1 MANNLSS
8 NYGKKVMPI
17 FLKMF
22 ENKRVLSKS
31 VDTQLLSGRI
41 KSDTG
46 ASVYFKRPHR
56 FRTIETSGG
65 DISAETKNSIQ
76 SGQAAGTVQ
85 NMITVPIEWSVLE
98 EAIELNQLEEIL
110 APAVDEMLT
119 TLELNLG
126 RFMYKNLGASYG
138 TPGEAIATWGE
149 LAKVG
154 KFAQTLGV
162 HSELYCAISP
172 FTEGELADVQTG
184 LSAGPD
190 SFVGTAFED
199 ATIRKNFA
207 GMRVLST
214 DVLPTYT
221 SGTLSAGANRAGAIN
236 GTPTATY
243 VAHKDTMIQ
252 SIPVDGF
259 GAGSDTIKAGEIVE
273 ITGKYNLSLSTREQ
287 IVGAD
292 GNPIKFRGVVTA
304 DVTLSSG
311 AGTLLVAGPAI
322 SESDGQYN
330 TISAAL
336 ANDDVITIINPAAST
351 VYQPNLWYAKQAIG
365 LGSVAIPKLHSTD
378 TRGYTRDGMSIRVS
392 RYSDG
397 DANTQTVRFDLLP
410 AFACFNPFMG
420 GQAFGVA

>member
-1 MANNLSS
+1 MANNLGS

-31 VDTQLLSGRI
+31 VDTQLIKSRI
-41 KSDTG
+41 KPDTG
-46 ASVYFKRPHR
+46 ASIYFKRPHR
-56 FRTIETSGG
+56 FRTIETPGG
-65 DISAETKNSIQ
+65 DISSETKNSII
-76 SGQAAGTVQ
+76 SGQAEGTVQ
-85 NMITVPIEWSVLE
+85 NMITVPIEWSILE

-110 APAVDEMLT
+110 KPAVEEMLI

-138 TPGEAIATWGE
+138 TPGESLATWGE
-149 LAKVG
+149 VAKVG
-154 KFAQTLGV
+154 KWAQTLGV
-162 HSELYCAISP
+162 HGDLCCAVSP
-172 FTEGELADVQTG
+172 FTEGDLAEVQTG

-190 SFVGTAFED
+190 SFVGNAFED

-221 SGTLSAGANRAGAIN
+221 SGSLSAGANRAGAIN

-273 ITGKYNLSLSTREQ
+273 VTGKYNLSLSTREQ
-287 IVGAD
+287 IVGSD
-292 GNPIKFRGVVTA
+292 GNGVKFRGVVTE

-311 AGTLLVAGPAI
+311 AGTLLVACPAI
-322 SESDGQYN
+322 NETNGQYN
-330 TISAAL
+330 TIDTAL
-336 ANDDVITIINPAAST
+336 ADNDVVTIINPAADT
-351 VYQPNLWYAKQAIG
+351 LYQPNLWYAKQAIG
-365 LGSVAIPKLHSTD
+365 LGSVVIPKLHSTD

-397 DANTQTVRFDLLP
+397 DANSQTVRFDLLP